1 MKTAIITGAS
11 RGIGESIARKLAA
24 LGYHLLLV
32 AKNSQD
38 KLYQLKS
45 ELEKDGIKVYLFL
58 GDMGKYENVE
68 KMFKELPFTHLDVLI
83 NNAGI
88 SHFGLL
94 QDMSITEWQE
104 VMNTNLSSVF
114 YTSKLAIPYFLQ
126 NHKGHIINISSI
138 WGQKGASFEVAYS
151 ASKGGVDTFTKALA
165 KELAP
170 SNILVNAV
178 SCGAIDTDMNA
189 HLSKEDV
196 ANLTDEI
203 PLGRF
208 GKVDEVA
215 KLIAYLCEENTYIT
229 GKILRIDGG
238 WD

>member
-11 RGIGESIARKLAA
+11 RGIGESIARKLAT

-32 AKNSQD
+32 AKNSKD
-38 KLYQLKS
+38 SLESLKRD
-45 ELEKDGIKVYLFL
+45 LEKSGISVYLFL
-58 GDMGKYENVE
+58 GDMGKYEDVE
-68 KMFKELPFTHLDVLI
+68 RMFQTLPFAHLDVLI

-88 SHFGLL
+88 AYFGLL

-104 VMNTNLSSVF
+104 VINTNLSSVF
-114 YTSKLAIPYFLQ
+114 YTSKLAIPYFLKT
-126 NHKGHIINISSI
+126 HKGHIINISSI

-151 ASKGGVDTFTKALA
+151 ASKGGMDAFTKALA

-178 SCGAIDTDMNA
+178 SCGAINTDMNA
-189 HLSKEDV
+189 HLSKEDKT
-196 ANLTDEI
+196 AITDEI

-208 GKVDEVA
+208 GNANEIASLV
-215 KLIAYLCEENTYIT
+215 AYLCEENTYIT
-229 GKILRIDGG
+229 GKVLGIDGG